1 MSRSWVAE
9 RIAGRGAEHVA
20 ARASRSPGCSRSPWS
35 RSAATIRARRPS
47 TRSRPRSRSSPP
59 LPLPPVPGASTTL
72 SVTGRGLFHGVVRQ
86 GDVVVYRFVNATDM
100 FTGTFT
106 ATSAAPPELTVE
118 GSDGTIVRRT
128 AGQ

>member
-9 RIAGRGAEHVA
+9 RTLA
-20 ARASRSPGCSRSPWS
+20 ARVVARALASLLALAVGALGCDDQSEAPVDPVTPEVTQFTT
-35 RSAATIRARRPS
+35 A
-47 TRSRPRSRSSPP
+47 
-59 LPLPPVPGASTTL
+59 PLPPVPGASTTL

-118 GSDGTIVRRT
+118 GSDGTIIRRT

>member
-9 RIAGRGAEHVA
+9 RTLARVA
-20 ARASRSPGCSRSPWS
+20 APALAALLALVVGALGCDDQSEAPVDPV
-35 RSAATIRARRPS
+35 APEVTQF
-47 TRSRPRSRSSPP
+47 TTT
-59 LPLPPVPGASTTL
+59 PLPPVPGASTTL

-106 ATSAAPPELTVE
+106 ATSAALPDLTVE
-118 GSDGTIVRRT
+118 GSDGTVVRRT

>member
-9 RIAGRGAEHVA
+9 RIAGRGAERVA
-20 ARASRSPGCSRSPWS
+20 ARALAVLVALVALGCDDQSEAPVDPV
-35 RSAATIRARRPS
+35 AAEVTQFTTA
-47 TRSRPRSRSSPP
+47 
-59 LPLPPVPGASTTL
+59 PLPPVPGASTTL

-106 ATSAAPPELTVE
+106 ATSAALPELTVE
-118 GSDGTIVRRT
+118 GSDGTVVRRT

>member
-9 RIAGRGAEHVA
+9 RTLA
-20 ARASRSPGCSRSPWS
+20 ARAAAPALAALLALVVGALGCDDQSEAPVDPV
-35 RSAATIRARRPS
+35 APEVTQFTTA
-47 TRSRPRSRSSPP
+47 
-59 LPLPPVPGASTTL
+59 PLPPVPGASTTL

-100 FTGTFT
+100 FTATFT
-106 ATSAAPPELTVE
+106 ATSAALPELTVE
-118 GSDGTIVRRT
+118 GSDGTVVRRT

>member
-9 RIAGRGAEHVA
+9 RTLA
-20 ARASRSPGCSRSPWS
+20 ARVAGPVLAALLALAVGALGCDDQSEAPVDPV
-35 RSAATIRARRPS
+35 APEVTQFTTA
-47 TRSRPRSRSSPP
+47 
-59 LPLPPVPGASTTL
+59 PLPPVPGASTTL

-118 GSDGTIVRRT
+118 GSDGTIIRRT